1 MPADVPEES
10 RPIVLITRAEEV
22 VGEDWEDYA
31 RCVQRAGGE
40 PVALDCGTFTGVD
53 DLPPHDGILV
63 TAGVDID
70 PARYGQQRTDRV
82 PTVDPDRDTVEGI
95 LIEYALASG
104 LPLFCICRGF
114 QLLNVTRGGSLLQH
128 LEERE
133 PHRARRGADG
143 VSIESGWHEVTVR
156 GNSLLAAITG
166 SDEIR
171 VNSRHHQA
179 VLASGLGPD
188 VLATGIAPD
197 GVIEA
202 IEVPGHPWALG
213 VQWHPERVEMSGVA
227 EFQDASTALFESF
240 VAACREHAEALHA

>member
-1 MPADVPEES
+1 MPADVPERS

-40 PVALDCGTFTGVD
+40 PVGLDCGTFMGVD